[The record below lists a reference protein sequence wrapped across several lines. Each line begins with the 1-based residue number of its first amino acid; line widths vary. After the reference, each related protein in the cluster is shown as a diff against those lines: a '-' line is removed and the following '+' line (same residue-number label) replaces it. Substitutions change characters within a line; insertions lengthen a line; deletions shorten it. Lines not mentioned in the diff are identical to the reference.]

1 MDGICDCSC
10 QEILRRL
17 EEHLKIPVGETLW
30 GMKTHCCFALGVVVW
45 WGGEVTH
52 QQCQG
57 LLSETLYPLNNSP
70 FPSPSSSEIM
80 KIIE

>member
-1 MDGICDCSC
+1 M
-10 QEILRRL
+10 
-17 EEHLKIPVGETLW
+17 

-57 LLSETLYPLNNSP
+57 LLSETLYPLNSTP
-70 FPSPSSSEIM
+70 FPTIVLCLYEFDYSRNLI
-80 KIIE
+80 